1 MERKQKTTKE
11 TKMKLTLIR
20 QAVRKYM
27 RDTLNANGIN
37 RNGFRREYKV
47 IPNGEDWDGG
57 FFTFNGAVNEM
68 MKVGSGSWDIW
79 LTCYDEWKEPP
90 IDNCMCYEE
99 FDIKQ
104 ITERKS
110 K

>member
-1 MERKQKTTKE
+1 MKE
-11 TKMKLTLIR
+11 TQIR

-27 RDTLNANGIN
+27 GDTLNANGIN

-68 MKVGSGSWDIW
+68 IKVGKGSWDIW

-110 K
+110 